1 MKSRSK
7 VNKVRCHELELSE
20 LFAGLFKTEAYKAN
34 AVLIS
39 DGVLHSPK
47 NSVYL
52 SPGFHAVATSQSLVL

>member
-20 LFAGLFKTEAYKAN
+20 LFAGLFKTEAN